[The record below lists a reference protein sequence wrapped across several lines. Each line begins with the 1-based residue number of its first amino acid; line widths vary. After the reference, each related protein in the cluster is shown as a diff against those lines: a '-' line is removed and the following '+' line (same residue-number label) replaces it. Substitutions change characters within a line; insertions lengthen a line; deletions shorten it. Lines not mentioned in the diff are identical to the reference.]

1 MILLHFLANLAKGIY
16 NFIKGKIFPVEPAPV
31 EARPGSTE
39 GRGRGAPE
47 EGRGTPEEGKAG
59 EAKGPREVPSED
71 GQRRLRMNEEGRCE
85 VCASPCQEVR
95 DKYRK
100 VMTSEIDAEIG
111 RIEGQGL
118 TEAQQLEALK
128 PIEQRLARLTKV
140 APEIDQMVRSRQ
152 ITPEEAA
159 RLKEQL
165 GSGDAQ
171 VRAEAEAEL
180 AELRREAAAGEF
192 EEQPRRQRIS
202 DANKAELENSGW
214 LKERLPDANHRRSF
228 MKWLERGHK
237 QGEAH
242 EHLRPG
248 SPEAEARLQEFAEET
263 GTPIVT
269 HQ

>member
-1 MILLHFLANLAKGIY
+1 
-16 NFIKGKIFPVEPAPV
+16 
-31 EARPGSTE
+31 
-39 GRGRGAPE
+39 
-47 EGRGTPEEGKAG
+47 
-59 EAKGPREVPSED
+59 
-71 GQRRLRMNEEGRCE
+71 
-85 VCASPCQEVR
+85 
-95 DKYRK
+95 
-100 VMTSEIDAEIG
+100 MTREIDAEIS
-111 RIEGQGL
+111 RIEGEAL
-118 TEAQQLEALK
+118 TEAQQLERLK
-128 PIEQRLARLTKV
+128 PIEQRLAKLTKV

-152 ITPEEAA
+152 ITPEEGA

-165 GSGDAQ
+165 GSGDTR

-180 AELRREAAAGEF
+180 AELRREAASGEF
-192 EEQPRRQRIS
+192 EDQPRRERIS

-214 LKERLPDANHRRSF
+214 LKERLPDAKHRRAF

-248 SPEAEARLQEFAEET
+248 SSEAEARLQDFAEET